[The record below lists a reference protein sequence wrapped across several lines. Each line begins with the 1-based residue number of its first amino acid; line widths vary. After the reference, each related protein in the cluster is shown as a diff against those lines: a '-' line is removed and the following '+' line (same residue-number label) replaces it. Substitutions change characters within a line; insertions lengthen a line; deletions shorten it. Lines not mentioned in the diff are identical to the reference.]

1 MADDAVIP
9 VDLAD
14 QPELV
19 IELTTIITTL
29 NMSRLLTF
37 MLPNVPPIIA
47 ITECVAHKGSNGYL
61 KLIRRA
67 MVIGT

>member
-19 IELTTIITTL
+19 RADNNHNNIEYVTVVDI
-29 NMSRLLTF
+29 MLL
-37 MLPNVPPIIA
+37 NVPPIIA

-61 KLIRRA
+61 KLMRCK
-67 MVIGT
+67 MVIRT